1 MYYIYT
7 GITHPRLCEKIE
19 LDSKFAYVGNE
30 ANTDL
35 FINMLN
41 TLSVSKDKFLED
53 TFEKFLI
60 DRAIFIEKSRDNKNL
75 RDLKKVF
82 DSFNE
87 FYTGNKPNAFKL
99 YLLKF
104 EDDKVKDVIKVWKTY
119 KEKK

>member
-53 TFEKFLI
+53 TFFGKTKCKITKEGL
-60 DRAIFIEKSRDNKNL
+60 DEL
-75 RDLKKVF
+75 QKV
-82 DSFNE
+82 SE
-87 FYTGNKPNAFKL
+87 
-99 YLLKF
+99 
-104 EDDKVKDVIKVWKTY
+104 
-119 KEKK
+119 

>member
-19 LDSKFAYVGNE
+19 LDSKFAYVGSE
-30 ANTDL
+30 ANTSL
-35 FINMLN
+35 FINMLDA
-41 TLSVSKDKFLED
+41 LSASKDKFLED

-82 DSFNE
+82 DSFNA